1 MNWRT
6 VTLGLKICYFQLHK
20 WCSFYNRGEFLAVR
34 NTEGSFYICQA
45 MQNIFKTSARIRIRW
60 LSQEK
65 KENKPDVY
73 IPDFYDV
80 TGRDFRINAEHRV
93 LVL

>member
-1 MNWRT
+1 M
-6 VTLGLKICYFQLHK
+6 I
-20 WCSFYNRGEFLAVR
+20 SFYNRSEFLAVR

-45 MQNIFKTSARIRIRW
+45 MQNIYKTSARIRIRW

-65 KENKPDVY
+65 KDNKPTDVY

-80 TGRDFRINAEHRV
+80 TGRDFRINAVRRV
-93 LVL
+93 RVVQININ